1 MIVNRAIQISPIADF
16 YKHISY
22 RARKRVRQKKKINKT
37 EFIHFP
43 YLAGPPLCDGFRTVG

>member
-43 YLAGPPLCDGFRTVG
+43 YLAGPPLCDGFRTVD